1 MKSHF
6 DPSTVL
12 RAGVLALTLMFPFS
26 VHAAV
31 PKADPKATTV
41 QDPIAE
47 VNRLYE
53 DLEYEQALEQIQRAR
68 QGTLTE
74 DEQVT
79 LRLYEGIIVCELGK
93 LEQGGQLF
101 ETALRTR
108 STAQLPI
115 RVAPKVAKLFETTKA
130 KVTEELAA
138 ANKARADAPVA
149 PSLTPNIQDPKTS
162 PLSVQAQPGEPRALT
177 QRWYFWA
184 GVGVVAAVAVG
195 SIVWAT
201 SSPPFNPNSLC
212 DGVCDDV
219 IGNQHPVGIR
229 F

>member
-1 MKSHF
+1 MKGHF
-6 DPSTVL
+6 DQSTVL
-12 RAGVLALTLMFPFS
+12 RVGVLALTLMFPFS
-26 VHAAV
+26 VHAAA
-31 PKADPKATTV
+31 PKAPAKATTV
-41 QDPIAE
+41 QSPIAE

-68 QGTLTE
+68 KGTLTE

-79 LRLYEGIIVCELGK
+79 LQLYEGIIVCEMGK
-93 LEQGGQLF
+93 LEQGGQIF
-101 ETALRTR
+101 ESALRTR

-115 RVAPKVAKLFETTKA
+115 RVAPKVAKLFEATKT
-130 KVTEELAA
+130 KVTEELATA
-138 ANKARADAPVA
+138 SKARADAPLA
-149 PSLTPNIQDPKTS
+149 PSLTPNMQDPKAS
-162 PLSVQAQPGEPRALT
+162 PLSVQAQPGGPRALT

-201 SSPPFNPNSLC
+201 SSRPFNPNELC